1 MLIEFSVSNFRSIR
15 EEQTLSLVA
24 EAGNNIVKNTFTPQ
38 ESSRLRLLKSAVI
51 YGANASGKTN
61 IIRAFYALHFFI
73 THSVMFDEKEG
84 IPCYEPFELDV
95 SSAQSPSSFGIQFIG
110 TDIIKYRYHIL
121 FNRQEVLSEKLEL
134 YKQSA
139 GWFVLF
145 NRNEDKIT
153 FGKYFEQ
160 QEDVPKHIL
169 GGQLYLSYVGKS
181 PHKQIRP
188 IYKYFEDN
196 VEVWNFLD
204 NIDQK
209 VLAQRMAA
217 DISRGKENKKLKKK
231 LERLIRIADTQ
242 INTFSVTEEEKSE
255 VDRFFEKLQQETPYK
270 FIGLNKYKI
279 EVSHPKFDNARQ
291 IEAQH
296 FDFKEESEGTR
307 VLFALGGLILQ
318 RLDLGGV
325 IFFDEFDNSLHPKL
339 SKFLIKLF
347 HLPQSN
353 HTNAQLVLASHDTTL
368 LDKTLFR
375 KDQIWFTEKNKYG
388 ETELFCV
395 TDFKDVPDNIPFD
408 EWYLKGKFGG
418 QPHIK
423 EIEFLFENE

>member
-95 SSAQSPSSFGIQFIG
+95 ASTQAPSSFEIQFIG

-169 GGQLYLSYVGKS
+169 GGQSY
-181 PHKQIRP
+181 
-188 IYKYFEDN
+188 
-196 VEVWNFLD
+196 
-204 NIDQK
+204 
-209 VLAQRMAA
+209 
-217 DISRGKENKKLKKK
+217 
-231 LERLIRIADTQ
+231 ERFA
-242 INTFSVTEEEKSE
+242 E
-255 VDRFFEKLQQETPYK
+255 
-270 FIGLNKYKI
+270 
-279 EVSHPKFDNARQ
+279 
-291 IEAQH
+291 
-296 FDFKEESEGTR
+296 R
-307 VLFALGGLILQ
+307 V
-318 RLDLGGV
+318 
-325 IFFDEFDNSLHPKL
+325 H
-339 SKFLIKLF
+339 
-347 HLPQSN
+347 
-353 HTNAQLVLASHDTTL
+353 HD
-368 LDKTLFR
+368 
-375 KDQIWFTEKNKYG
+375 
-388 ETELFCV
+388 
-395 TDFKDVPDNIPFD
+395 
-408 EWYLKGKFGG
+408 
-418 QPHIK
+418 
-423 EIEFLFENE
+423 